1 MILNSMKKK
10 IIEKFLNYHN
20 NRSSI
25 IEKLF
30 YIPEETI
37 IYCRECTLTNYQ
49 INYCKIL
56 SIKSDNE
63 QNQNILFKKLFM
75 EEKISKEEKCNSCG
89 KNTNCDIKKKFIQY
103 PNILTVIIE
112 EEQILKFNLINNLF
126 IRNNDISYILHSFIE
141 VNTNIVYYN
150 NGNIWYKYIDNN
162 KIEQCNNIKNIK
174 PIVLFYR
181 STNIYNNQNNQNI
194 ILNNNMN
201 MNINNINNM
210 NI

>member
-63 QNQNILFKKLFM
+63 QNILFKKLFM
-75 EEKISKEEKCNSCG
+75 GEKISKEEKCSFCG
-89 KNTNCDIKKKFIQY
+89 KNTICDIKKKLIHY
-103 PNILTVIIE
+103 PSILTVVIE
-112 EEQILKFNLINNLF
+112 EKLKFNLI
-126 IRNNDISYILHSFIE
+126 
-141 VNTNIVYYN
+141 
-150 NGNIWYKYIDNN
+150 
-162 KIEQCNNIKNIK
+162 KIY
-174 PIVLFYR
+174 L
-181 STNIYNNQNNQNI
+181 
-194 ILNNNMN
+194 
-201 MNINNINNM
+201 
-210 NI
+210 